1 MGEPLL
7 GVPHGTTHGCC
18 KVWCNVARSPMGV
31 SFPRGTPTRSLTGD
45 AAFDDTHETT
55 HGVLKFFGHSHEM
68 PRGG

>member
-1 MGEPLL
+1 MGLPM
-7 GVPHGTTHGCC
+7 GVVR
-18 KVWCNVARSPMGV
+18 VWCNVARSPMGV

-45 AAFDDTHETT
+45 AALDNTHETT